1 MTPWTSHRRRFAALW
16 VDATLSLTAKPART
30 LGMMAGIMLAAASAT
45 GAMVVA
51 DTQQTQID
59 RRFDLQR
66 SSAVVI
72 QAQSAPEGFDPSAI
86 AAIADLEPVNEA
98 GELSIWSEAMA
109 TTVNRWSPEVTAPL
123 LVADEGGLAVGAE
136 NVTGAAPHNLSL
148 DQPLVWVGHNLA
160 EHLRLAS
167 TQSPQVLL
175 IHRRPFT
182 VAGIVTARPGFEY
195 IDTSLILGRRT
206 AVALVPAG
214 RTVRMVATIRPGSA
228 QAVAEY
234 ALARLDETKTLDLV
248 DVTPPDGEQLLANVA
263 GDLRLIGLALG
274 GLVGIIGTVAVANT
288 MSMSVTQRTRELG
301 LRSAMGWTPGR
312 IRALILV
319 ESGMAGLYAAIVG
332 CATGCAAAL
341 IWAGCQGWQPII
353 SRTLPVAVIGAG
365 VCAAVIGG
373 VLPAHR
379 ASRITP
385 LAAMR
390 S

>member
-109 TTVNRWSPEVTAPL
+109 TTVNRWSPEATAPL

-167 TQSPQVLL
+167 
-175 IHRRPFT
+175 
-182 VAGIVTARPGFEY
+182 
-195 IDTSLILGRRT
+195 
-206 AVALVPAG
+206 
-214 RTVRMVATIRPGSA
+214 
-228 QAVAEY
+228 
-234 ALARLDETKTLDLV
+234 
-248 DVTPPDGEQLLANVA
+248 
-263 GDLRLIGLALG
+263 
-274 GLVGIIGTVAVANT
+274 
-288 MSMSVTQRTRELG
+288 
-301 LRSAMGWTPGR
+301 LRSPHKF
-312 IRALILV
+312 
-319 ESGMAGLYAAIVG
+319 
-332 CATGCAAAL
+332 C
-341 IWAGCQGWQPII
+341 
-353 SRTLPVAVIGAG
+353 
-365 VCAAVIGG
+365 
-373 VLPAHR
+373 
-379 ASRITP
+379 
-385 LAAMR
+385 
-390 S
+390 